1 METKKHPKKEME
13 IPWTSEEET
22 LLIILYRY
30 MNVNELT
37 EHINRS
43 ALAIAFRVVK
53 LGLETNINNVR
64 GFEKKWLR
72 GRKQKPTQKIFSVSK
87 VTVFFK

>member
-1 METKKHPKKEME
+1 ME
-13 IPWTSEEET
+13 IPWKSEEET
-22 LLIILYRY
+22 HIILFYTF
-30 MNVNELT
+30 MDVNQLS

>member
-1 METKKHPKKEME
+1 MY

-22 LLIILYRY
+22 QIILFYRF
-30 MNVNELT
+30 MDVNQLS
-37 EHINRS
+37 EHIKRS

-53 LGLETNINNVR
+53 LGLESNINNVR
-64 GFEKKWLR
+64 GFERKWLR
-72 GRKQKPTQKIFSVSK
+72 GRKQKPNQEIFSVSK